1 MANNI
6 SPEASS
12 SISDYQTLASTTWSA
27 STPTN
32 NVEEENDNDNDDDV
46 DDYDDYEDGDYDDV
60 EYDDD
65 NNNNNDEGGGGNNKE
80 EEEEEEEEDND
91 DNDDSNNRVDKE
103 EEEEEEDA
111 KDKYVVW
118 CISAWVTRPER
129 PKGAKDEVKM
139 IGGPR
144 MILHAHWKHRHR
156 RNVTSH
162 HFFDYY
168 DIHH

>member
-46 DDYDDYEDGDYDDV
+46 DDYDDYEDGDYDYV
-60 EYDDD
+60 EYDDE
-65 NNNNNDEGGGGNNKE
+65 NNNNDDEGGGGNNK
-80 EEEEEEEEDND
+80 EEEEDND
-91 DNDDSNNRVDKE
+91 DNDDSNNKVDKE

>member
-65 NNNNNDEGGGGNNKE
+65 NNNNDDEGGGGNNKE
-80 EEEEEEEEDND
+80 DEEEEEDND

-139 IGGPR
+139 IRGPR

-162 HFFDYY
+162 HFFDFY

>member
-65 NNNNNDEGGGGNNKE
+65 NNNNDDEGGGGNNRE
-80 EEEEEEEEDND
+80 DEEEEEDND
-91 DNDDSNNRVDKE
+91 DGNNRVDKE

-118 CISAWVTRPER
+118 SVRGSHGLSGRRARRTKLRCT
-129 PKGAKDEVKM
+129 KGRQLEV
-139 IGGPR
+139 GAQGAPT
-144 MILHAHWKHRHR
+144 LL
-156 RNVTSH
+156 V
-162 HFFDYY
+162 D
-168 DIHH
+168 

>member
-65 NNNNNDEGGGGNNKE
+65 NNNNDDEGGGGNNKE
-80 EEEEEEEEDND
+80 E
-91 DNDDSNNRVDKE
+91 DKE
-103 EEEEEEDA
+103 EEEVEEDA

-118 CISAWVTRPER
+118 CISAWVTRPEP
-129 PKGAKDEVKM
+129 PKGAKDEDDNL
-139 IGGPR
+139 GNQSLD
-144 MILHAHWKHRHR
+144 LH
-156 RNVTSH
+156 
-162 HFFDYY
+162 
-168 DIHH
+168 ICLGL

>member
-65 NNNNNDEGGGGNNKE
+65 NNNNDDEGGGGNNKE
-80 EEEEEEEEDND
+80 DEEEEEEE

-118 CISAWVTRPER
+118 SVRGSHGLSGRRAQRTKLRCT
-129 PKGAKDEVKM
+129 KGRQLEV
-139 IGGPR
+139 GAQGAYR
-144 MILHAHWKHRHR
+144 LL
-156 RNVTSH
+156 V
-162 HFFDYY
+162 
-168 DIHH
+168 

>member
-46 DDYDDYEDGDYDDV
+46 DDYDDYEDGDYDYV
-60 EYDDD
+60 EYDDE
-65 NNNNNDEGGGGNNKE
+65 NNNNDDEGGGGNNK
-80 EEEEEEEEDND
+80 EEEEDND
-91 DNDDSNNRVDKE
+91 DNDDSNNKVDKE

-118 CISAWVTRPER
+118 SVRVSHGLSGRRARRTKLRCTKGRQLEVWAQQAPRLLLINISSSW
-129 PKGAKDEVKM
+129 
-139 IGGPR
+139 
-144 MILHAHWKHRHR
+144 
-156 RNVTSH
+156 S
-162 HFFDYY
+162 
-168 DIHH
+168 

>member
-65 NNNNNDEGGGGNNKE
+65 NNNNDDEGGGGNNK
-80 EEEEEEEEDND
+80 EEEEDND

-168 DIHH
+168 DFHH

>member
-46 DDYDDYEDGDYDDV
+46 DDYDDYEDGDYDYV
-60 EYDDD
+60 EYDDE
-65 NNNNNDEGGGGNNKE
+65 NNNNDDEGGGGNNK
-80 EEEEEEEEDND
+80 EEEEDND